1 MAATVGVAADYWGDG
16 LGFGVELLGLL
27 LMMIGVTTWGVGL
40 LRARVVPV
48 LWTWLMVVCGP
59 GAVVTLFLIGH
70 VPSGPTLSFAIVWL
84 VVGCLIL
91 SEPAAKRQFGFRQRQ
106 LGLEVM

>member
-16 LGFGVELLGLL
+16 LGFGVELL
-27 LMMIGVTTWGVGL
+27 LMMIGVTTWGGGL

-48 LWTWLMVVCGP
+48 LWAWLMVVCGP
-59 GAVVTLFLIGH
+59 GAAVTLFLIGH